1 MKKFII
7 SCLVFGIPILLLA
20 YPLDLLLSN
29 LLKNT
34 HVKSG
39 EFEVSEDIYQHK
51 IKSDLIIIGSSRAWT
66 HFDSEI
72 LEKELGNTTY
82 NLGIDGHKFRLQLLR
97 YQEFIKNNPAP
108 KEIILSIEATSF
120 EKRNVL
126 YKGEQFLP
134 YMLNN
139 DSIQKYLESYDGFD
153 NIDFKVPL
161 IRYIG
166 QDQVTRILLMNL
178 IQNLQ
183 GKGNYRTK
191 GYRGQEKT
199 WNNDFEIA
207 KKENPDYEIEIDRE
221 VISIF
226 CDFIESCQDEN
237 INTYLV
243 YSPEYIEGQHYV
255 KNRAEMMN
263 IFDSIADEYKIPL
276 IDYSNH
282 PISFDKQYFYNA
294 SHMNIRGAT
303 LFSQD
308 LGKKLLKLND
318 SLVN

>member
-1 MKKFII
+1 MKKFVI
-7 SCLVFGIPILLLA
+7 SCLIFAIPILLLA
-20 YPLDLLLSN
+20 YPIDFFLST
-29 LLKNT
+29 LLKKT
-34 HVKSG
+34 HVKTG
-39 EFEVSEDIYQHK
+39 EFEVSEDIYLHK

-72 LEKELGNTTY
+72 LEKELKNATY

-97 YQEFIKNNPAP
+97 YQEFIKHNPAP

-139 DSIQKYLESYDGFD
+139 DSIQKYLKTYDGFE
-153 NIDFKVPL
+153 NSDFKIPL

-166 QDQVTRILLMNL
+166 QDQVTRIILMNL

-183 GKGNYRTK
+183 GKGNYRIK
-191 GYRGQEKT
+191 GYRGQDKT
-199 WNNDFEIA
+199 WNNDFEKA
-207 KKENPDYEIEIDRE
+207 KKENPDYVIEIDRE

-226 CDFIESCQDEN
+226 CDFIASCKAKN
-237 INTYLV
+237 IAVYMV
-243 YSPEYIEGQHYV
+243 YSPEYIEGQNYV
-255 KNRAEMMN
+255 INRAKMMT
-263 IFDSIADEYKIPL
+263 IFDSIANQYEIPL

-294 SHMNIRGAT
+294 SHMNITGAK

-308 LGKKLLKLND
+308 LGKKLLKIND